1 MIFFILPHS
10 SAMFFFQGGS
20 ICDVLKSFTVYI
32 FQAKKTRTNEEEK
45 MVTFHQFC
53 TVLMPTADRGAISQE
68 NYPVSQ
74 VWNRGMQSFI
84 PDMRQKQHSCPF
96 VKGKPEGSYI

>member
-1 MIFFILPHS
+1 
-10 SAMFFFQGGS
+10 
-20 ICDVLKSFTVYI
+20 
-32 FQAKKTRTNEEEK
+32 

-53 TVLMPTADRGAISQE
+53 TVLMQTANRGAISQE

-84 PDMRQKQHSCPF
+84 PDMRQKRHSCPF
-96 VKGKPEGSYI
+96 VKGKPERSYLNCTF